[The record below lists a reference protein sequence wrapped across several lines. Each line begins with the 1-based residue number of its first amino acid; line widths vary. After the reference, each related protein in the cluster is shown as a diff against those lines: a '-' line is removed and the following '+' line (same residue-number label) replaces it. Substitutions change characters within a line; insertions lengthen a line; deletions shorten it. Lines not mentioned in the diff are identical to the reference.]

1 MDVSGERA
9 NLEERA
15 QKDKGREELPVW
27 SLVSLVLTTSST
39 LLSGYLSGLPLL
51 THYF

>member
-9 NLEERA
+9 NLEERQHRKTRA
-15 QKDKGREELPVW
+15 VKSW
-27 SLVSLVLTTSST
+27 SLVSSVLTTSST